1 MRAIVPEFRAGRT
14 ERTAVPYVI
23 GDSGRPAAALSVRG
37 ASKRLGGVPVLRGID
52 LDVQPGTVAV
62 VAGPSGSGKSTLL
75 RCICHLETVDAGEI
89 RLGGQLVGYD
99 LAGGVLRE
107 QPDREVAAIR
117 RRIGM
122 VFQHFNLFSHMTALQ
137 NVAYGPRRILGLS
150 EEAARDRAASLL
162 ARVGLEDRTGAYPAR
177 LSGGQQQRVAIAR
190 ALAMEPELMLFD
202 EPTSSL
208 DPELTGEV
216 LEVMKDVVA
225 QGMTVVVVT
234 HEIGF
239 AVEVGDTMA
248 ILDDGVVI
256 ERGAPANVVRSPQ
269 QPRTRQF
276 LTRIQRG

>member
-1 MRAIVPEFRAGRT
+1 MPESRAGPT
-14 ERTAVPYVI
+14 ERTAVPPVI
-23 GDSGRPAAALSVRG
+23 GDSGLPAAALSVRG
-37 ASKRLGGVPVLRGID
+37 VSKRLGGVAVLRGID

-99 LAGGVLRE
+99 LDGGVLRE

-239 AVEVGDTMA
+239 AVEVGDTIA

-269 QPRTRQF
+269 HPRTRQF
-276 LTRIQRG
+276 LTRILRG

>member
-1 MRAIVPEFRAGRT
+1 MRAIVPEFRARRA
-14 ERTAVPYVI
+14 ERTAIPHLV
-23 GDSGRPAAALSVRG
+23 GDSGLPAAALSVRG
-37 ASKRLGGVPVLRGID
+37 VSKRLGGVPVLRGID

-89 RLGGQLVGYD
+89 RLGRQLVGYD
-99 LAGGVLRE
+99 LGGGVLRE

-239 AVEVGDTMA
+239 AVEVGDTLA

>member
-1 MRAIVPEFRAGRT
+1 MRTIVPESRT
-14 ERTAVPYVI
+14 ERTAVPDVI
-23 GDSGRPAAALSVRG
+23 GDPGLPAAALSVRG
-37 ASKRLGGVPVLRGID
+37 VSKRLGGVPVLRGID

-99 LAGGVLRE
+99 LGGGVLRE

-276 LTRIQRG
+276 LTRIHRG

>member
-1 MRAIVPEFRAGRT
+1 MRAIVSEFRAGRA
-14 ERTAVPYVI
+14 ERTAVPYVV
-23 GDSGRPAAALSVRG
+23 GDSGLPAAALSVRG
-37 ASKRLGGVPVLRGID
+37 VSKRLGGVPVLRRID

-99 LAGGVLRE
+99 LGGGVLRE

-162 ARVGLEDRTGAYPAR
+162 ARVGLEDRAGAYPAR